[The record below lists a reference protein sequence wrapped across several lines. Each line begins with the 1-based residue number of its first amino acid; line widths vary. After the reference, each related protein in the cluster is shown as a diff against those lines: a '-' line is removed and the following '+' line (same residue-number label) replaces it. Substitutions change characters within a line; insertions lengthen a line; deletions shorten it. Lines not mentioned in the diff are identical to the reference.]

1 MNLRTS
7 KSNHHKTMKAK
18 TKDICIG
25 ATCLAMLAALII
37 GSGDPTPESN
47 LTAYW
52 LGEAVCFAVIVAGA
66 FILRAIY
73 KTSTNNQ

>member
-1 MNLRTS
+1 
-7 KSNHHKTMKAK
+7 MKAK